1 MTHPQ
6 ELREHTYFNDP
17 SYPFNIFRIRR
28 EQQQK
33 GTPSFYLHWH
43 DHFEILVVIEG
54 KTIFLIDSNP
64 YEAQPGDI
72 IIVPSGALH
81 AGYAA
86 DEGPLEY
93 YAIVFNAALLRQGK
107 TPDPK
112 HALYIAP
119 YLDGELLFPI
129 KLSHQNTENLQLK
142 HVLKEVISEFES
154 KYPGYELMVKSHLY
168 MLFTLLSRRF
178 MPSEQQGRA
187 SLAHSRNADRFKQL
201 LLYIDTHYAEPI
213 TVSMAASMMNLNP
226 YHFCKIFKKTTGS
239 TLIEYVNFIRIN
251 EAGRQLRESDLT
263 VTEIAEQIG
272 CGNPNYFT
280 KLFKQYKGMPPSQW
294 RKEANGSQFQ
304 AAKAVKTEKTT
315 KAAKTEKAENAEKGD
330 RGERGEEAE
339 QS

>member
-17 SYPFNIFRIRR
+17 AYPFNIFRLR
-28 EQQQK
+28 EKQQQK
-33 GTPSFYLHWH
+33 GAPSFYLHWH
-43 DHFEILVVIEG
+43 DHFEILLVVEG
-54 KTIFLIDSNP
+54 KAVFFIDSNP

-93 YAIVFNAALLRQGK
+93 YAIVFNAAMLRHGK

-119 YLDGELLFPI
+119 YLDGGLLFPI
-129 KLSHQNTENLQLK
+129 QLSHQDAANLRFK
-142 HVLKEVISEFES
+142 HVLEEVISEFEG
-154 KYPGYELMVKSHLY
+154 KQPGYELMVKSQLY

-178 MPSEQQGRA
+178 MPGEQQGRA
-187 SLAHSRNADRFKQL
+187 NLAHTRNTDRFKQL
-201 LLYIDTHYAEPI
+201 LLHIDAHYAEPI
-213 TVSMAASMMNLNP
+213 TVSKAASMMNLNP

-239 TLIEYVNFIRIN
+239 TLIEYVNYIRIN
-251 EAGRQLRESDLT
+251 EAMRLLSGSDLT
-263 VTEIAEQIG
+263 ITEIAEQIG

-280 KLFKQYKGMPPSQW
+280 KLFRQYKGVTPSQW
-294 RKEANGSQFQ
+294 RKEAAGPGLQRQ
-304 AAKAVKTEKTT
+304 
-315 KAAKTEKAENAEKGD
+315 
-330 RGERGEEAE
+330 
-339 QS
+339 